1 MIVMKNISMKKIF
14 WGGVVS
20 YAGVRSGLLQ
30 VFLKFFEVFHC
41 HVAEKH
47 YLCAVLT
54 KNALVVELVDTP
66 DLGSGA
72 ARRVG
77 SSPIRRT

>member
-1 MIVMKNISMKKIF
+1 MREEKAAVVCSLFRRKIF
-14 WGGVVS
+14 
-20 YAGVRSGLLQ
+20 
-30 VFLKFFEVFHC
+30 LKIFEVFHC

-72 ARRVG
+72 ARRV
-77 SSPIRRT
+77 SSSLIRRTKEKAAG